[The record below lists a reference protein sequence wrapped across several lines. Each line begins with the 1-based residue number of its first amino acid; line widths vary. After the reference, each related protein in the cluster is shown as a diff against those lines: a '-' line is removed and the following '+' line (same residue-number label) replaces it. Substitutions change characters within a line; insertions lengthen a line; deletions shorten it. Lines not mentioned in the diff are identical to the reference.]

1 MRFCT
6 SCVIFHEFCE
16 KLQFEVS
23 YAKLQRRRISEALS
37 FSDDQ
42 LKHTL
47 PEGHCRLEPHT

>member
-23 YAKLQRRRISEALS
+23 YAKLQHRRISEALS